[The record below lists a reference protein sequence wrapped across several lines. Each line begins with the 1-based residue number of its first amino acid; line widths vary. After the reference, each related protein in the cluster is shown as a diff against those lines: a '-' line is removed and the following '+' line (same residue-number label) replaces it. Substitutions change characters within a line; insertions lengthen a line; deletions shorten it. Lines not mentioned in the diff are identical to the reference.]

1 MQTRHACDATHVEIR
16 NPRNCVSTLSKY
28 ELITQSIPFI
38 LKLSKTPRVALPVA
52 WQHPGTV
59 LDRVKVRMAKR
70 IDVLNGKGD
79 RRLAWLQVRQP
90 PLEIGARDGE
100 GWARTGRNLREQ
112 KLGEHP
118 NHVQASANH

>member
-1 MQTRHACDATHVEIR
+1 MRTRQACDVTHVEIR

-59 LDRVKVRMAKR
+59 LDRAKVRMAKR
-70 IDVLNGKGD
+70 IAILNGKGD

-90 PLEIGARDGE
+90 PLKIGGMVKDGHVPAE
-100 GWARTGRNLREQ
+100 TCASK